1 MSLVGHTH
9 GEAPLDAREE
19 SASLQRLLSELLA
32 HNRLP
37 ASRLIAARIGLPS
50 GEAAPQAL
58 ASLGIDG
65 IPVFWESRPH
75 LRVEIFVHLKRRRRL
90 RPLALSSEAP

>member
-1 MSLVGHTH
+1 MSIVGHTH
-9 GEAPLDAREE
+9 GEAPLAAHGEE
-19 SASLQRLLSELLA
+19 ISLQRLLSDLLA

-37 ASRLIAARIGLPS
+37 PSRLIAARIGLPS

-58 ASLGIDG
+58 ASLGLEG
-65 IPVFWESRPH
+65 IPVFWETCPH

-90 RPLALSSEAP
+90 RPLALTSEAP